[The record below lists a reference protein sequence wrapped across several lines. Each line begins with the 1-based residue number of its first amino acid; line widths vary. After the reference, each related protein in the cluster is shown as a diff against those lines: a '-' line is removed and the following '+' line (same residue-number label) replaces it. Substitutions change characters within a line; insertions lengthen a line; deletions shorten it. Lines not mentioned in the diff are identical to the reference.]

1 MALIIFSIF
10 VHQALFMTQSLPP
23 KSLVLYADDDI
34 DDIELISDAFSKYAR
49 NVELLTFEDGAE
61 LLSYLQH
68 IDSFQPAPCLIILD
82 INMPRMDGK
91 QTLKRL
97 RNMNGYAEIPTV
109 LFSTSTMPS
118 DAAFARNHNAG
129 FVTKPLLFEQVHHI
143 IDQIIEHCTDEVK
156 KMIRNEKNGGK

>member
-1 MALIIFSIF
+1 
-10 VHQALFMTQSLPP
+10 MTQSLPP
-23 KSLVLYADDDI
+23 KSLVLYADDDT
-34 DDIELISDAFSKYAR
+34 DDIDLISDAFSRYAR

-68 IDSFQPAPCLIILD
+68 IDPFQPAPCLIILD

-97 RNMNGYAEIPTV
+97 RNMNGYEDIPTV

-118 DAAFARNHNAG
+118 DAAFAHSLNAG
-129 FVTKPLLFEQVHHI
+129 FVTKPLLFEQVHLI
-143 IDQIIEHCTDEVK
+143 LDQIIEHCTDEVK
-156 KMIRNEKNGGK
+156 KMIRNGNK